1 MMSKLYDVV
10 STMTIEHSN
19 VVKKRNFIHKNG
31 QIVQSATD
39 DFFSWENKITTQKI
53 RFLTD

>member
-1 MMSKLYDVV
+1 MSKLYDVV